1 MTVTLNYEQYGD
13 PTKPT
18 VLFLGSLGSDLSMWA
33 PQIHALATDW
43 NIVAADHRGHGA
55 SPAPSGPY
63 TIEELAGDVVALLD
77 SLELDA
83 VHYVG
88 LSLGGAVGQWL
99 AAHHP
104 ERVRTLTLLCTSP
117 AFQPAQPWYDRAAS
131 VRNDGLA
138 SIADSI
144 VSRWFTSEL
153 AEHDP
158 KLVARHV
165 EMVKGTTDEGYAACC
180 EALATWDGRP
190 DLARIVA
197 PTLVIAGEQDPA
209 TPPSTMQQLADGIA
223 DSVFHVLSP
232 GAHLANVEQAGR
244 VTKLIREHISSRATP
259 SAAHRTA
266 VFEEGLRVRRSV
278 LGDAHV
284 DRSIESA
291 TEFTRPFQD
300 FITRTAWGDIWAR
313 PGLDHRTRRLLTLA
327 ILTAVG
333 NDHELDMHIRAALR
347 AGIDPDDLV
356 EVFLHTAVYAGVPNS
371 NRAFALGKQALA
383 DTEGG
388 AGS

>member
-1 MTVTLNYEQYGD
+1 
-13 PTKPT
+13 
-18 VLFLGSLGSDLSMWA
+18 
-33 PQIHALATDW
+33 
-43 NIVAADHRGHGA
+43 
-55 SPAPSGPY
+55 
-63 TIEELAGDVVALLD
+63 
-77 SLELDA
+77 
-83 VHYVG
+83 
-88 LSLGGAVGQWL
+88 
-99 AAHHP
+99 
-104 ERVRTLTLLCTSP
+104 
-117 AFQPAQPWYDRAAS
+117 
-131 VRNDGLA
+131 
-138 SIADSI
+138 
-144 VSRWFTSEL
+144 
-153 AEHDP
+153 
-158 KLVARHV
+158 
-165 EMVKGTTDEGYAACC
+165 
-180 EALATWDGRP
+180 
-190 DLARIVA
+190 
-197 PTLVIAGEQDPA
+197 
-209 TPPSTMQQLADGIA
+209 MQQLADGIA
-223 DSVFHVLSP
+223 DSDFHVLSP

-291 TEFTRPFQD
+291 TEFTWPFQD

-333 NDHELDMHIRAALR
+333 NEHELDMHIRAALR